1 MSRVRLLPVVGALL
15 VSFQLALAPA
25 PAQAQLSDVAC
36 NPGGA
41 DPALAALCMV
51 TNTGLPLRLLVKPGA
66 RVFFDMDE
74 QSAVVD
80 DDIVP
85 FSVLYAIDQFDV
97 NYDANFAAEGW
108 FAVGKDTGSTM
119 QTGVVEQLGFIKAD
133 DVVPWKLALALAYTN
148 PGPVD
153 RRPVLMFGGNEEL
166 FNVLDSIQEGTTT
179 AAGIYD
185 DLDASLAS
193 GEPAPHDIISR
204 ESQGWVN
211 INESF
216 YLLPILQFEN
226 LETIAPDLLG
236 LQIAALTSGGVS
248 QQTSACDLTQ
258 GGGASC
264 LVDQGGGPGG
274 PLTMDVVFVID
285 TTNSMQPH
293 IDAVTRAIN
302 EAADTLSRKLPDAN
316 LLKFGVVGYRD
327 ALESTPALEYEVRNF
342 TPELL
347 PTEEF
352 RDLLE
357 SGSVA
362 ASAAGSGDWSEE
374 VFLGMREAINAQWS
388 PSSARIIILIGDASS
403 HPVGHEKSVTG
414 LSEQAIK
421 ELALQNSVYVASI
434 YIDTGNATDLSLA
447 RPQFEGVAAGD
458 AESGV
463 IAFSIVNANATSV
476 GLDGGAGGLEAGLR
490 DALGRIVDVLG
501 TGNAGSIL
509 TANID
514 PNDVTSQAIA
524 TAVRAAVV
532 DYVGEGATPPSN
544 VQAWVLDRDLTD
556 FGKRSFEVKLMLTRA
571 DIQELTDAL
580 TQVLGTFREGKVTS
594 GTFLGGAQLLST
606 STSYDLKISDT
617 EQLVDSPVVPTWIKQ
632 LPYKSEILTMSVEEF
647 RSASADE
654 RTRIEENL
662 DKLIA
667 LYKDVMSRPE
677 SWRLLHDEAAVEDG
691 VYMLGLDNL
700 P

>member
-1 MSRVRLLPVVGALL
+1 MSLVRLLPVIGALS
-15 VSFQLALAPA
+15 VSVLLAPL
-25 PAQAQLSDVAC
+25 PAQAQLADVEC

-41 DPALAALCMV
+41 DPARPALCMV
-51 TNTGLPLRLLVKPGA
+51 TTTGLPLRLLVKPGA

-74 QSAVVD
+74 QSSVVD

-97 NYDANFAAEGW
+97 TYEANFAAEGW

-119 QTGVVEQLGFIKAD
+119 QNGVVEQLGFIKAD
-133 DVVPWKLALALAYTN
+133 DVVPWKLALALAYTE
-148 PGPVD
+148 PGSIE
-153 RRPVLMFGGNEEL
+153 RRPVLMFSGSEEML
-166 FNVLDSIQEGTTT
+166 TVLDSIQDGTTT
-179 AAGIYD
+179 APGIYD

-193 GEPAPHDIISR
+193 GEPAPHNIVSR

-216 YLLPILQFEN
+216 YLLPILEYEN
-226 LETIAPDLLG
+226 LEAIAPDLLG
-236 LQIAALTSGGVS
+236 LQIAALTSEGVS

-258 GGGASC
+258 GGGGSC
-264 LVDQGGGPGG
+264 LAEQGGGPGG
-274 PLTMDVVFVID
+274 PLAIDVIFVID

-293 IDAVTRAIN
+293 IDAVTGAMD
-302 EAADTLSRKLPDAN
+302 EAALTLSRKLPDAE

-327 ALESTPALEYEVRNF
+327 ALEATPALEYEVRNF

-352 RDLLE
+352 SALLE
-357 SGSVA
+357 GGSVA

-388 PSSARIIILIGDASS
+388 PSSARVIILIGDASS

-421 ELALQNSVYVASI
+421 NLAAENNVYVASI
-434 YIDTGNATDLSLA
+434 YIDTGNATDLLQA

-463 IAFSIVNANATSV
+463 VAFSIADARPGSS
-476 GLDGGAGGLEAGLR
+476 GLDGGGGLEASLR
-490 DALGRIVDVLG
+490 DSLGRIVDVLA
-501 TGNAGSIL
+501 TGSAGSIL

-514 PNDVTSQAIA
+514 PADATSQAIA

-532 DYVGEGATPPSN
+532 DYVGSGSTPPSN

-556 FGKRSFEVKLMLTRA
+556 FSKRSFEVKLMLTRA

-580 TQVLGTFREGKVTS
+580 SQVLGTFREGAVSS
-594 GTFLGGAQLLST
+594 GGFLQQAQLMST

-617 EQLVDSPVVPTWIKQ
+617 EQLVDSPVVPAWIKQ

-647 RSASADE
+647 RSASPDE

-677 SWRLLHDEAAVEDG
+677 SWRLLHAQAAVEDG
-691 VYMLGLDNL
+691 VYMLGLDDL